1 MTAWTPASVRTGVLG
16 FKAGM
21 TADWDV
27 WGVRRP
33 LTVIQ
38 LDEVVVT
45 AVRSAAAH
53 GYSALQVGSRAPK
66 PQRVSRAA
74 AGAFRAAGLA
84 PRQHLAEFRVSPEA
98 ALPVGASITCRHF
111 VPGQAL
117 KVTGVTQGKGFQGVM
132 KRHHFAGQ
140 GASHGNSLSH
150 RVPGATGSRQDP
162 GKVMKGKKMPGQ
174 MGGGTVTVDGLLLY
188 KIDVRRNLLYVVGAV
203 PGNPRTLL
211 RVCDSRKR
219 PFKSAPPFPTH
230 EASAADRAALE
241 LWAAGAFL
249 PPAEEA
255 LLHQLGML
263 PPGYEREPPFELLA
277 PPADIDPFSI
287 LENDEP
293 EMG

>member
-1 MTAWTPASVRTGVLG
+1 VRAGVLG

-38 LDEVVVT
+38 LDEAVVT
-45 AVRSAAAH
+45 AVRSADKH
-53 GYSALQVGSRAPK
+53 GYCALQVGSRAPK

-84 PRQHLAEFRVSPEA
+84 PRQHLAEFRVSPDA
-98 ALPVGASITCRHF
+98 LLPVGASLTCRHF

-117 KVTGVTQGKGFQGVM
+117 AVTGTTQGKGFQGVM

-150 RVPGATGSRQDP
+150 RTMGATGSRQDP

-174 MGGGTVTVDGLLLY
+174 MGGATVTVDGLLLY

-203 PGNPRTLL
+203 PGKPGALL
-211 RVCDSRKR
+211 RVRDSRKR
-219 PFKSAPPFPTH
+219 PFPAPPPFPTH
-230 EASAADRAALE
+230 EPSGRERAALE

-263 PPGYEREPPFELLA
+263 PPGYEREPPFELLMQ
-277 PPADIDPFSI
+277 PAALDPFSI

-293 EMG
+293 EPS